1 MLLTQH
7 NHSSSLFVL
16 YNTTSWTILSSHLSV
31 SHTFCLFLFLS
42 LSLPL
47 GHSNLT
53 KLQLTAWPPELADT
67 QRQRQMTVMIY
78 SGSRVLQR
86 WRIWGSCQ
94 RKKKETKVTE
104 IVTFCSSTEASTTS
118 QNLRQCTET
127 FVLFSCHRQQPFW
140 QNSRENKCYVMSAQ
154 TDGAALPTLKTHR
167 KAHSVFWV
175 NKCTSTTKQPQRL
188 YSQKSTCTSVLLTIK

>member
-53 KLQLTAWPPELADT
+53 KLQLTAWPPELADS

-94 RKKKETKVTE
+94 RKKKKRLKWQKLWRSAHQQRLQRHRKTWDNVQKLL
-104 IVTFCSSTEASTTS
+104 FCSHVTANS
-118 QNLRQCTET
+118 
-127 FVLFSCHRQQPFW
+127 LFDRIAEKTNVMLCQLKLMELP
-140 QNSRENKCYVMSAQ
+140 SR
-154 TDGAALPTLKTHR
+154 L
-167 KAHSVFWV
+167 
-175 NKCTSTTKQPQRL
+175 
-188 YSQKSTCTSVLLTIK
+188 